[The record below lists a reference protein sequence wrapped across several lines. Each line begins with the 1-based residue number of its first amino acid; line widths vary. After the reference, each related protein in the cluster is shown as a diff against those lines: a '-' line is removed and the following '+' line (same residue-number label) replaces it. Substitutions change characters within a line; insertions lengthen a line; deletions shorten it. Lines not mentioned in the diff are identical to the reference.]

1 MNKEQFLDELR
12 RELSGLPQEDIEERI
27 AFYEEMIADRM
38 DEGISEEEAISE
50 IGSVEEISRQIM
62 SEIPLTKLIKEK
74 VRPKRSL
81 KAWEIVLLVL
91 GSPVWLPLG
100 IAAIAVLF
108 AVYVVL
114 WSAVICVYAT
124 DFALAAGAL
133 AGIVGTVTYLKVGNS
148 AGALFALGTGAA
160 CAGLTIL
167 MLFVCIW
174 ITKAVIRL
182 GGRILLGMKT
192 LFVGREDS

>member
-12 RELSGLPQEDIEERI
+12 RGMSGLPQEDIEERI

-133 AGIVGTVTYLKVGNS
+133 AGIVGTVTYLKVGNPV
-148 AGALFALGTGAA
+148 GALFSLGTGIV
-160 CAGLTIL
+160 CAGLAIL
-167 MLFVCIW
+167 MFFVSVW
-174 ITKAVIRL
+174 ITKAVIKL
-182 GGRILLGMKT
+182 GGRILLGIKIS
-192 LFVGREDS
+192 FVGRED

>member
-50 IGSVEEISRQIM
+50 IGSVEEIARQIM
-62 SEIPLTKLIKEK
+62 SEIPLTKLVKEK

-91 GSPVWLPLG
+91 GSPVWIPL
-100 IAAIAVLF
+100 AIAVV
-108 AVYVVL
+108 AVLLSVYAVL
-114 WSAVICVYAT
+114 WAVVICVYAV
-124 DFALAAGAL
+124 DFSFAVGTL
-133 AGIVGTVTYLKVGNS
+133 AGVVGVFAYLKAGNPV
-148 AGALFALGTGAA
+148 GALFSLGTGIV
-160 CAGLTIL
+160 CAGLAIL
-167 MLFVCIW
+167 MFFVSVW
-174 ITKAVIRL
+174 ITKAVIKL
-182 GGRILLGMKT
+182 GGRILLGIKIS
-192 LFVGREDS
+192 FVGRED